1 MGTSKARALIATI
14 VLTLLGVG
22 VTIGIVDNGP
32 DHGPDKPRRTIT
44 VTLGGQGHK
53 KIPLT
58 AAAQAQVAQQ
68 AKEDAAGQDEKAE
81 SDLHEQ
87 HQPSSTALE
96 QARGRAPPGAPRI
109 PQATTFASPSTAGC
123 TSAFVRNVSSRPA
136 GARVLLGVIHWTGSR
151 PIANST
157 ADDLAIVRWFDTP
170 AAQASSNYI
179 TDDDGHCYYVVPESQ
194 KAWTQAG
201 FNPWSVSDEHINAG
215 VLPVFPT
222 TAGRDA
228 VVRLMRGW
236 HERWKIPYQRGL
248 VRGCTVIR
256 PGFLAHRDLGSC
268 GGGHPDIGIPSAV
281 DELIRLAAAG
291 EHPIT
296 SVDRA
301 TCRKLNAYRR
311 DRDHGVKTS
320 AHRGHINANR
330 RKALERRGVTCTPTG
345 PVRR

>member
-1 MGTSKARALIATI
+1 MSEPKLRRLLAALITAALALSVTI
-14 VLTLLGVG
+14 V
-22 VTIGIVDNGP
+22 VTDDGP
-32 DHGPDKPRRTIT
+32 DHEPGQPRRTVT
-44 VTLGGQGHK
+44 VTLGGQGHE
-53 KIPLT
+53 KIALT
-58 AAAQAQVAQQ
+58 PAAQAQVAQQ
-68 AKEDAAGQDEKAE
+68 AKEDAAGQDAKAE
-81 SDLHEQ
+81 SDLHEAR
-87 HQPSSTALE
+87 QPSSAALE

-151 PIANST
+151 PIPRST

-201 FNPWSVSDEHINAG
+201 FNPWAVSDEHINAG

-222 TAGRDA
+222 AAGRDA

-256 PGFLAHRDLGSC
+256 PGFLAHRDLGPC

-281 DELIRLAAAG
+281 DELIRQAAAG
-291 EHPIT
+291 DHPVT

-311 DRDHGVKTS
+311 DRDHGARIS
-320 AHRGHINANR
+320 AHRGHINATR
-330 RKALERRGVTCTPTG
+330 RRALAARGITCTARG
-345 PVRR
+345 PIRR